1 MTREKYDYAMTVRH
15 LLVGV
20 FVLRAVLP
28 LFAQS
33 AEDEAA
39 VRARLAAYADAR
51 NKRDAHAEAMCY
63 TEDGDFRS
71 SLGPFVSGRAAIEK
85 QLTVN
90 DPTYHFN
97 LEITRFRFINPT
109 TAIVDAEV
117 KTGTSKGEGLLVA
130 DYLVVKQGNV
140 WLISAGRIATKPAP
154 RPASGNGR

>member
-1 MTREKYDYAMTVRH
+1 MMLRH
-15 LLVGV
+15 FLVGA
-20 FVLRAVLP
+20 FVLRTVLP
-28 LFAQS
+28 LSAQS
-33 AEDEAA
+33 AQDEAA

-51 NKRDAHAEAMCY
+51 NKRDAHAEALCY

-71 SLGPFVSGRAAIEK
+71 SLGPFVSGRAAVEK

-97 LEITRFRFINPT
+97 LEITKFRFLNPT

-117 KTGTSKGEGLLVA
+117 RTGTSKGEGVLVA
-130 DYLVVKQGNV
+130 DYVVVKEGSA

-154 RPASGNGR
+154 RPAPTNVQ

>member
-1 MTREKYDYAMTVRH
+1 MIRERYDDAMTLRF
-15 LLVGV
+15 LLAGV
-20 FVLRAVLP
+20 FVLGTVLP
-28 LFAQS
+28 LSAQS
-33 AEDEAA
+33 AADEAG

-51 NKRDAHAEAMCY
+51 NKRDAHAEALCY

-71 SLGPFVSGRAAIEK
+71 SQGPFVSGRAAIEK

-97 LEITRFRFINPT
+97 LEVTKFRFLNPT

-117 KTGTSKGEGLLVA
+117 RTGTSRGEGLLVA
-130 DYLVVKQGNV
+130 DYVVVKQGNA

-154 RPASGNGR
+154 RPAAGNGQ